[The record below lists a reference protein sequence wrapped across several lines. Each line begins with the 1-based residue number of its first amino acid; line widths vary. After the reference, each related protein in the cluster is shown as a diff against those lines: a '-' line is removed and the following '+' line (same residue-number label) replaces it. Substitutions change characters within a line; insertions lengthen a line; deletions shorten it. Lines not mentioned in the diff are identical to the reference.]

1 MKVFPVLQYTDFGV
15 CDKNIPMHSHN
26 FMEWVMVKQ
35 GIFTARFIGFKTLYG
50 EPGDI
55 FVIPAKTVHDQ
66 APVPDGANV
75 FVLVSGIDSPHPL
88 LIKTGKDPLLKTWFD
103 QLPGFFQD
111 NSSLEEKSLFIQT
124 IWIRMKHFCR
134 DISSKDAIHPVL
146 QKAVNLIHTRLN
158 DLPAVNEIARLAG
171 ISPSHLNLLFR
182 KNFGTGVSEY
192 VISMR
197 LEKAKLLLQ
206 NPYLNIAE
214 TAVMCGFN
222 DPNYFSR
229 LFRKKTG
236 KTPGEYRNM
245 HQSDPGIQSSSH

>member
-1 MKVFPVLQYTDFGV
+1 M
-15 CDKNIPMHSHN
+15 
-26 FMEWVMVKQ
+26 
-35 GIFTARFIGFKTLYG
+35 
-50 EPGDI
+50 
-55 FVIPAKTVHDQ
+55 
-66 APVPDGANV
+66 
-75 FVLVSGIDSPHPL
+75 
-88 LIKTGKDPLLKTWFD
+88 
-103 QLPGFFQD
+103 
-111 NSSLEEKSLFIQT
+111 
-124 IWIRMKHFCR
+124 
-134 DISSKDAIHPVL
+134 L

-245 HQSDPGIQSSSH
+245 YQSDPGIQSSSH